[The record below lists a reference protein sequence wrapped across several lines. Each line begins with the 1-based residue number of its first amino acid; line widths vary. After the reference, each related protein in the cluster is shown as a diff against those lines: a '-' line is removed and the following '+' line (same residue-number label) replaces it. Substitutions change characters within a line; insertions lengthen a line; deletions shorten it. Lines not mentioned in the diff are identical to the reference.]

1 MSLRH
6 IGPEP
11 SGTMPID
18 YEDLAGLIPD
28 FVANRE
34 DLNTVEFENIAKA
47 LPWAYERA
55 RRDGPEG
62 VLYYGFMLDLHRNMF
77 GDVWRWAGTLRQR
90 LADIGG
96 DPTQIVMQSQSLFG
110 DALLWHGESLFRADE
125 LAARVHGRL
134 VSIHPFPN
142 RNGRL
147 TRLMADLY
155 LIAIGSPTFTWG
167 ESRLDEVDAGRAA
180 YIRALVLA
188 IGTDD
193 YSELVRF
200 ARG

>member
-47 LPWAYERA
+47 LPWAYEPA

-77 GDVWRWAGTLRQR
+77 GDVWRWAGTLGQR

-96 DPTQIVMQSQSLFG
+96 DPTQIVMQSQSLLG